1 MIGVAQVINKANEG
15 YFTNND
21 ERLFERY
28 LQFCGIG
35 LRNAQIYERSQLEVK
50 RNQVLLDLAGVIFQE
65 QSTLETTIHRIL
77 THMLCL
83 IQCERAQVLL
93 VHEGSQSTFSQIYEL
108 SQEDIEQESKG
119 DPKKSMQ
126 ESRFPV
132 NAGITG
138 YVAATGE
145 TVNITDPYADARFD
159 KSVDASGD
167 FKHSTIL
174 AMPIRHTG
182 SPGKVQGVFQLVN
195 KVRHYFFVISLSICM
210 FPSNRIWTL
219 KSFFYKMYFRF
230 MSYITLC

>member
-1 MIGVAQVINKANEG
+1 MQDTAGEVIGVAQVINKANDG
-15 YFTNND
+15 YFTTND
-21 ERLFERY
+21 EMLFEKY

-83 IQCERAQVLL
+83 IQCERAMVLM
-93 VHEGSQSTFSQIYEL
+93 VHEGSQSTFSQVFDL
-108 SQEDIEQESKG
+108 SQEDVEKESQGEPRKVG
-119 DPKKSMQ
+119 F
-126 ESRFPV
+126 ESRFPI

-145 TVNITDPYADARFD
+145 IVNIANAYQDARFD
-159 KSVDASGD
+159 QSVDDNTD

-174 AMPIRHTG
+174 AMPIKHAGT
-182 SPGKVQGVFQLVN
+182 PGKVQGVFLLVN
-195 KVRHYFFVISLSICM
+195 KEKIIDSHL
-210 FPSNRIWTL
+210 P
-219 KSFFYKMYFRF
+219 
-230 MSYITLC
+230 